1 MGFFN
6 LGNGSNGTIPEQ
18 DGFFRHDPVPPEQG
32 GMFDGILASLLAR
45 YGITQEHIDKVKVIL
60 DKVKIT
66 DDEISVNLN
75 GVELKI
81 KR

>member
-1 MGFFN
+1 MSLKDYPDYSTGPQP
-6 LGNGSNGTIPEQ
+6 G
-18 DGFFRHDPVPPEQG
+18 GFFRRDESPPEQG

-45 YGITQEHIDKVKVIL
+45 YGVTQEHIDKVKVIL

-66 DDEISVNLN
+66 ETDISVNLN
-75 GVELKI
+75 GVDLKI